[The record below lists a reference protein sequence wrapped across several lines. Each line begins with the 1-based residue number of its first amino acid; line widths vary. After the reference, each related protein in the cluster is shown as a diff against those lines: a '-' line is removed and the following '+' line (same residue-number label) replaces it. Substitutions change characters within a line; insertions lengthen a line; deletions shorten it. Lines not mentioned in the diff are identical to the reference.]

1 MYQAEASLWRSRV
14 AATAGD
20 PVLAAAALADA
31 AAQCPYPDAP
41 LAGRIHLEQA
51 RQRAGTDPAAAL
63 VEARAALACFRR
75 IDAPADTDAALA
87 LLRSLGS
94 PTRLP
99 PRDGQEPGGA
109 LSRREQEVLALVGA
123 GLSNPQIAS
132 RLYLSPRTVE
142 HHVGHIFAKLGLS
155 SRAALA
161 AYAARQEPDRG
172 RQ

>member
-1 MYQAEASLWRSRV
+1 MRRWPAGSTSSR
-14 AATAGD
+14 
-20 PVLAAAALADA
+20 
-31 AAQCPYPDAP
+31 PDSGPAP
-41 LAGRIHLEQA
+41 TRPPRWSRRGR
-51 RQRAGTDPAAAL
+51 P
-63 VEARAALACFRR
+63 LACFRR